1 MDSQSNTIPS
11 FLKKKQIKLGGEEN
25 DKLLELNNDINKNDI
40 NAENTAEKVKFL
52 FPNLS
57 QKYVT
62 QIVERANNNI
72 DEAIKLIKELNHEQ
86 NQKNEEKN
94 FFQRKN
100 KIVKK
105 RNYLQMQQNN
115 NQNIIQE
122 QNQKNDIIINNKIN
136 IFQSKDDK
144 NNNDKE
150 INININNNINKEE
163 KNDPSITQK
172 QHEIK
177 SNDNHLE
184 KNKINEDNSNNNN
197 NERDNDTNNLLNSL
211 DGEKKKLINDQID
224 YLLNRFSKMKDI
236 SELKNLLKEI
246 GFPENKESI
255 EQENK
260 NKIKLKKD
268 LDEKV
273 KRNQEKKNAIINLYN
288 RYTKITD
295 DITKKEELLEELTNT
310 LGNLIEIESE
320 QKIRKQR
327 YENEVREYENSRE
340 DYDYFNGPKE
350 GC

>member
-136 IFQSKDDK
+136 IFQSKYDK

-163 KNDPSITQK
+163 KNEPSITQK

-184 KNKINEDNSNNNN
+184 KNKINEDNSNN

-273 KRNQEKKNAIINLYN
+273 KRNQEKKKCDN
-288 RYTKITD
+288 
-295 DITKKEELLEELTNT
+295 
-310 LGNLIEIESE
+310 
-320 QKIRKQR
+320 
-327 YENEVREYENSRE
+327 
-340 DYDYFNGPKE
+340 
-350 GC
+350 

>member
-11 FLKKKQIKLGGEEN
+11 FLKKKQKKLGGEEN

-105 RNYLQMQQNN
+105 RNYLQMHQNN

-163 KNDPSITQK
+163 KIDPSITQK

-184 KNKINEDNSNNNN
+184 KNKIKEDNSNN

-310 LGNLIEIESE
+310 LGNLIEIEAE